1 MPPARSPSSP
11 ACKKLKATDGGPAGD
26 RMEAEGGGARGRGC
40 GRVGWLGWWGLKG
53 RMGFKGEDGVGVG
66 GGV

>member
-1 MPPARSPSSP
+1 
-11 ACKKLKATDGGPAGD
+11 
-26 RMEAEGGGARGRGC
+26 MEAEGGGALGMGC